1 MSHETFQHTPSQEK
15 YGSGR
20 LFKGHHVMV
29 HIFLPNKNNDFGGKI
44 LKDQLTKVI
53 RLYIGLIVLSAV

>member
-1 MSHETFQHTPSQEK
+1 
-15 YGSGR
+15 
-20 LFKGHHVMV
+20 MV
-29 HIFLPNKNNDFGGKI
+29 QIFLPNKNKDFGGKI